1 MIDLNIKPEKEE
13 DTPVGTQ
20 NLMLLPVLGVLF
32 LAFVR
37 AL

>member
-1 MIDLNIKPEKEE
+1 MIDLNLKTKKEE
-13 DTPVGTQ
+13 DTPIGTQ
-20 NLMLLPVLGVLF
+20 ILMLLPLLTVLF

>member
-1 MIDLNIKPEKEE
+1 MIDLNLHPKKEE
-13 DTPVGTQ
+13 DTPIGTQ
-20 NLMLLPVLGVLF
+20 ILMLLPVLGILF

>member
-1 MIDLNIKPEKEE
+1 MIDLSLRPKKEE

-20 NLMLLPVLGVLF
+20 ILMLLPLLTVLF

>member
-1 MIDLNIKPEKEE
+1 MIDLGMRPKKEE
-13 DTPVGTQ
+13 YTPVSTQ
-20 NLMLLPVLGVLF
+20 ILMLLPVLGVLF

>member
-1 MIDLNIKPEKEE
+1 MIDLNMKPKQEE
-13 DTPVGTQ
+13 DTPVGAQ
-20 NLMLLPVLGVLF
+20 ILMLLPLLTVLF

>member
-1 MIDLNIKPEKEE
+1 MIDLSLKTKKEE
-13 DTPVGTQ
+13 DTPVSTQ
-20 NLMLLPVLGVLF
+20 ILMLLPVLGVLF

>member
-1 MIDLNIKPEKEE
+1 MIDLSLKPKKEE
-13 DTPVGTQ
+13 DTPIGIQ
-20 NLMLLPVLGVLF
+20 ILMLLPVLGVLF

>member
-1 MIDLNIKPEKEE
+1 MIDLNLKQKKEE

-20 NLMLLPVLGVLF
+20 ILMLLPLLTVLF

>member
-1 MIDLNIKPEKEE
+1 MIDLNIKPKKEE
-13 DTPVGTQ
+13 DTPIGTQ
-20 NLMLLPVLGVLF
+20 ILMLLPVLGILF

>member
-1 MIDLNIKPEKEE
+1 MIDLNIKPKKKE
-13 DTPVGTQ
+13 DTPIGIQ
-20 NLMLLPVLGVLF
+20 ILMLLPLLTVLF